1 MGIKAHLST
10 RAKPSPKPTREDR
23 EMATKRVRVSRPW
36 ARQTP
41 RVSFPITIIK
51 PNGERFIVA
60 PTGKR
65 VAKRKPKSKR
75 VAKQLAKVGAQVS
88 KQDEQAIA
96 LAERQE
102 AFKQAQARLER
113 EMRGDYL

>member
-1 MGIKAHLST
+1 
-10 RAKPSPKPTREDR
+10 
-23 EMATKRVRVSRPW
+23 MATKRVRVSRPW

-41 RVSFPITIIK
+41 RVSFPVTIIK
-51 PNGERFIVA
+51 PNGERFVVA
-60 PTGKR
+60 PKGKK
-65 VAKRKPKSKR
+65 VAKRRAPKR

-102 AFKQAQARLER
+102 AFKQEQARLDR

>member
-1 MGIKAHLST
+1 
-10 RAKPSPKPTREDR
+10 
-23 EMATKRVRVSRPW
+23 MATKRVRVSRPW

-51 PNGERFIVA
+51 PNGERFVVA

-65 VAKRKPKSKR
+65 VAKRKAKPKQ
-75 VAKQLAKVGAQVS
+75 VAKQLVKVGAQVS

-102 AFKQAQARLER
+102 AFKQEQARLDR

>member
-1 MGIKAHLST
+1 
-10 RAKPSPKPTREDR
+10 
-23 EMATKRVRVSRPW
+23 MATKRVRVSRPW

-96 LAERQE
+96 LAERQQ
-102 AFKQAQARLER
+102 AFKQEQARIDR

>member
-1 MGIKAHLST
+1 MGVIPHLST

-23 EMATKRVRVSRPW
+23 EMATKRVRVTRAW

-41 RVSFPITIIK
+41 RVSFPVTIIK
-51 PNGERFIVA
+51 PNGERFVVA
-60 PTGKR
+60 PRGKK
-65 VAKRKPKSKR
+65 VAKRRAPKR
-75 VAKQLAKVGAQVS
+75 VAKQLVKVGAQVS

-102 AFKQAQARLER
+102 AFKREQARLDR

>member
-1 MGIKAHLST
+1 
-10 RAKPSPKPTREDR
+10 
-23 EMATKRVRVSRPW
+23 MATKRVRVSRPW

-65 VAKRKPKSKR
+65 VAQRKAKPKQ
-75 VAKQLAKVGAQVS
+75 VAKQLVKVGAQVS

>member
-1 MGIKAHLST
+1 MT
-10 RAKPSPKPTREDR
+10 
-23 EMATKRVRVSRPW
+23 TKRVRVSRPW

-41 RVSFPITIIK
+41 RVSFPVTIIK
-51 PNGERFIVA
+51 PNGERFVVA

-65 VAKRKPKSKR
+65 VAKRKAKSKR
-75 VAKQLAKVGAQVS
+75 VAKQLVKVGAQVS

-102 AFKQAQARLER
+102 AFKQEQARSDR

>member
-1 MGIKAHLST
+1 
-10 RAKPSPKPTREDR
+10 
-23 EMATKRVRVSRPW
+23 MATKRVRVSRPW

>member
-1 MGIKAHLST
+1 
-10 RAKPSPKPTREDR
+10 
-23 EMATKRVRVSRPW
+23 MATKRVRVSRPW
-36 ARQTP
+36 VRQTP

-51 PNGERFIVA
+51 HNGERFVVA

-65 VAKRKPKSKR
+65 VAKRKPKPKQ
-75 VAKQLAKVGAQVS
+75 VAKQLVKVGAQVS

>member
-1 MGIKAHLST
+1 
-10 RAKPSPKPTREDR
+10 
-23 EMATKRVRVSRPW
+23 MATKRVRVSRPW

-65 VAKRKPKSKR
+65 VAKRKAKSKR
-75 VAKQLAKVGAQVS
+75 VAKQLVKVGAQVS

-102 AFKQAQARLER
+102 AFKREQARLDR